1 MIIPKI
7 AVGDGDESDSAV
19 TKNKEDPIKSSALI
33 GQSVPVTSSVICQ
46 PAPVMKAVIGQPE
59 LVANDVIGQPELVTN
74 AVIGQPE
81 LVTNALVGSS
91 TEAVI
96 NNGSSAVNDRS
107 TEVESAVMDR
117 TLIARSVDA
126 SVAKDDNLSVSS
138 EQKEEANKAGSG
150 ITGIAADSYNA
161 GSAPSLSPSLSAGPK
176 EKSVLKRTH
185 SSQQSTR
192 CQPFMNIPV
201 PVRSLCSCTGLA
213 STNVGYATVPAVLH
227 CCMSVRYIFLM
238 TAAVFRI

>member
-7 AVGDGDESDSAV
+7 AVGDGSDSDSAV
-19 TKNKEDPIKSSALI
+19 AKIKEDPIKSSALI
-33 GQSVPVTSSVICQ
+33 GQSVPVTSSVIDQ

-59 LVANDVIGQPELVTN
+59 LVTNAVIGQPELVTN

-81 LVTNALVGSS
+81 LVTNALVVTGSS

-96 NNGSSAVNDRS
+96 NDGSSAVKDRS
-107 TEVESAVMDR
+107 TDVGSAVMDR
-117 TLIARSVDA
+117 TLIVRSADA
-126 SVAKDDNLSVSS
+126 SVVKDDNLIVSLGR
-138 EQKEEANKAGSG
+138 KEEANKAGSG
-150 ITGIAADSYNA
+150 ITGIAADSYDA

-192 CQPFMNIPV
+192 YQPI
-201 PVRSLCSCTGLA
+201 
-213 STNVGYATVPAVLH
+213 H
-227 CCMSVRYIFLM
+227 E
-238 TAAVFRI
+238 